1 MHAQIGVVVLAVCD
15 PCQRINEGQGV
26 VIIGETEAA
35 ADRHAI
41 FGNCPVRRLRA
52 KCGNLFGTQPVLFT
66 TTWLAMTLAQGAL
79 W

>member
-15 PCQRINEGQGV
+15 PCQRINEGHGV